1 MAARG
6 LHSAEALAAATPSG
20 GMPAAARAADLV
32 NPLLEKDVLHGWLLD
47 EAGLSKGVAEK
58 AGAILLAQDVETV
71 DDLAWFA
78 ALPAFGTCGIS
89 ALVADKI
96 RAAIAGRTGPIVVA
110 GTDSFTT
117 PTSTRMSGK
126 LCGTRAAHLF
136 RLTEAGSS
144 HYDGGPTA
152 GEPARPRLEAGAS
165 LEAAAPAAASEGA
178 MVESAWPESASARS
192 CGGCRPELEAMA
204 AATLQAAARRRQARS
219 EHGAA
224 VAAASGCRHET
235 AARSG
240 GLLLKGLSDS
250 SEPRRERS
258 RCSSARR

>member
-1 MAARG
+1 M
-6 LHSAEALAAATPSG
+6 E
-20 GMPAAARAADLV
+20 
-32 NPLLEKDVLHGWLLD
+32 
-47 EAGLSKGVAEK
+47 SKG
-58 AGAILLAQDVETV
+58 
-71 DDLAWFA
+71 
-78 ALPAFGTCGIS
+78 PFG
-89 ALVADKI
+89 
-96 RAAIAGRTGPIVVA
+96 P
-110 GTDSFTT
+110 
-117 PTSTRMSGK
+117 
-126 LCGTRAAHLF
+126 
-136 RLTEAGSS
+136 
-144 HYDGGPTA
+144 
-152 GEPARPRLEAGAS
+152 AS
-165 LEAAAPAAASEGA
+165 LEQERTGTDVYVKPKKQAKCILAAASEGA

-192 CGGCRPELEAMA
+192 CGGCRPELEAVPVA